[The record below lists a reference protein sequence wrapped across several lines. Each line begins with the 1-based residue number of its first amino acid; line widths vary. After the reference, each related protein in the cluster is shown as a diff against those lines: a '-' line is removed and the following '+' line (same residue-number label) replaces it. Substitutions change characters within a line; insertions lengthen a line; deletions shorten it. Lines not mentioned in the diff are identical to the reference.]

1 MFTNTHPAFCWK
13 NVRCKVKGGLEQQ
26 RARFYRG
33 ARFRILLILS
43 HRNLVRECL
52 PQTLLY
58 AAWRLRQPRPATEL
72 CKLYRRARF
81 WKSPE
86 LKPAP
91 TASTEKFFGDF
102 ALLPLLAAY
111 TMRGNTPQAQWKN
124 LSGILNKRQIF
135 VRWKVERKIFLKLHP
150 LNRKKFVRCKVK
162 GQNIGTKPSAD
173 SLS

>member
-1 MFTNTHPAFCWK
+1 MSQSYCCCDTVKAERVAATNGGRRQLVHKMFTNTHPAFCWK

-33 ARFRILLILS
+33 ARFRISLILS
-43 HRNLVRECL
+43 HRNLVGSSL

-91 TASTEKFFGDF
+91 AANTEEIFLTA
-102 ALLPLLAAY
+102 
-111 TMRGNTPQAQWKN
+111 
-124 LSGILNKRQIF
+124 ILNKRQIF
-135 VRWKVERKIFLKLHP
+135 VRWKVERAEH
-150 LNRKKFVRCKVK
+150 
-162 GQNIGTKPSAD
+162 GTKPGAD